1 MSDLQA
7 ALERIL
13 PHVQMPH
20 RYLGGEWNQ
29 IVKNHRECEATFCI
43 AFPDTYEVGMSCLG
57 TSILYH
63 VVNADPR
70 FCAERSYTPWPD
82 MEARLRAAGLP
93 LYSHE
98 TKTPLRD
105 FDAVG
110 FSIQHEMCFTNIL
123 TMLDLAGIPL
133 ESKDRTDRDPLV
145 IAGGP
150 GSFTPEP
157 VADFIDVFLIG
168 DGEEATLAFLALVSE
183 MKASGLVNRRERLLE
198 IARRLPYAYVP
209 GLYRVEYREDGTL
222 GGVFPTAEGVPA
234 TIVRTMVKDF
244 DNAAYPTKPV
254 LSFGDAVFN
263 RIALEI
269 MRGCPYKCRFCQST
283 TIKHFVRY
291 RSVDR
296 LVALAEET
304 YANTGFDEISL
315 TSLSTSDYPDLD
327 EVMMKLT
334 ARFKSRRVGLSFP
347 SLRVGEQI
355 QRLPKIMT
363 MVRKAGLTL
372 APETATE
379 RMRHIVDKRI
389 KDQDLLDAAKAAYA
403 EGWNLIKLYF
413 MIGVPMERRED
424 LEACVTL
431 GKRVSQMGREAV
443 GRPGNVNVTI
453 SPFIPKG
460 HTPFQWERMNTIEE
474 FDEKTRFIRDLARHT
489 RIHLK
494 AHSGRRAVV
503 EAMFSR
509 GDRRLGRALLE
520 GWKRGCRFDSWDELY
535 RHDLWMEA
543 FQAAGTGLEFFAL
556 RARKVDEVLPWSH
569 IDIKLSVSAF
579 ATSRKKAYQMDGAT
593 AAVDTPGQPIAV

>member
-1 MSDLQA
+1 MRDLTA
-7 ALERIL
+7 ALERVL

-29 IVKNHRECEATFCI
+29 IVKNHAECEATLCI
-43 AFPDTYEVGMSCLG
+43 AFPDAYEVGMSCLG
-57 TSILYH
+57 TSILYA

-82 MEARLRAAGLP
+82 MEARLRAAAIP

-105 FDAVG
+105 FDTVG

-133 ESKDRTDRDPLV
+133 ESKDRTDRDPIV
-145 IAGGP
+145 VAGGP

-157 VADFIDVFLIG
+157 VADFIDVFLVG
-168 DGEEATLAFLALVSE
+168 DGEEAILAFLGLLSE
-183 MKASGLVNRRERLLE
+183 MKKAGLTDRRERLLE

-209 GLYRVEYREDGTL
+209 SLYGVEYKADGTL
-222 GGVFPTAEGVPA
+222 AGIFPTADGVPA
-234 TIVRTMVKDF
+234 TIVRAMVKDF
-244 DNAAYPTKPV
+244 DGATYPARPV

-269 MRGCPYKCRFCQST
+269 MRGCPHKCRFCQSA
-283 TIKHFVRY
+283 TIKHFVRH
-291 RSVDR
+291 RSVER

-327 EVMMKLT
+327 ELMMKLT

-347 SLRVGEQI
+347 SLRVGDQI

-379 RMRHIVDKRI
+379 RMRTLVDKHI
-389 KDQDLLDAAKAAYA
+389 KDQDLLDAARAAYK
-403 EGWNLIKLYF
+403 EGWGLIKLYF
-413 MIGVPMERRED
+413 MIGMPMERRED
-424 LEACVTL
+424 LEACVAL
-431 GKRVSQMGREAV
+431 AKRVSQMGREAN

-460 HTPFQWERMNTIEE
+460 HTPFQWERMNSIEE
-474 FDEKTRFIRDLARHT
+474 FDEKTRFVRDLAKHSKL
-489 RIHLK
+489 HLK

-509 GDRRLGRALLE
+509 GDRRMGRALLE

-535 RHDLWMEA
+535 RHDLWLEA
-543 FQAAGTGLEFFAL
+543 FQATGNDLEATAL
-556 RARKVDEVLPWSH
+556 RARDVDEVLPWSH
-569 IDIKLSVSAF
+569 IDTGLPASAF
-579 ATSRKKAYQMDGAT
+579 ATSRRKAHQMDT
-593 AAVDTPGQPIAV
+593 AGQPEGSAMTPKTP